1 MQEKLPGVLK
11 QMRLTPHTEDKHSST
26 SAVDTH
32 THTRFMQKQ
41 TVLCFCTNISDT
53 RDFHRGSGIR
63 PMHSEFPSLGVFT
76 HHTISQIIS

>member
-32 THTRFMQKQ
+32 THTRMFHLDTSTHIDNESCLTLENTFIRFMWKHPSE
-41 TVLCFCTNISDT
+41 LC
-53 RDFHRGSGIR
+53 
-63 PMHSEFPSLGVFT
+63 
-76 HHTISQIIS
+76 